1 MLAYDDVKIYIVLRN
16 AFRSSNL
23 NNGTGFDMLL
33 ENFASRP
40 YPVVKVSRNE
50 MNSVMELL
58 KIFTYSSGAQAT
70 ANVNRMLFIVPATG
84 SQALGPWLTGRTPAI
99 FTARGPKNTHQPL
112 ALPITP
118 YLG

>member
-1 MLAYDDVKIYIVLRN
+1 
-16 AFRSSNL
+16 
-23 NNGTGFDMLL
+23 MLL

-70 ANVNRMLFIVPATG
+70 ANVSRMLFIVPATG
-84 SQALGPWLTGRTPAI
+84 SQALGPWLTGRAPAI
-99 FTARGPKNTHQPL
+99 FTARGPKNTLQPL
-112 ALPITP
+112 VLSITP
-118 YLG
+118 YLGSWRPGADVVEGSKKVDFFSTDPLTP